1 MTEESHA
8 KHIGKFKKP
17 TFDNL
22 QFRIGELA
30 RMTGV
35 STRQLRYW
43 EKQGYVSAIARDD
56 EQESRLYGFPAY
68 VKVTI
73 IKQHLDDGESLHEA
87 VRAANEQIENVGV
100 IQHIMKKAFQGLET
114 HQGKFMVNLGF
125 FDAEETQLL
134 YVSLDD
140 NGKVIYHLVAADK
153 AAQQTDDKV

>member
-1 MTEESHA
+1 MTEESHFNHLA
-8 KHIGKFKKP
+8 KFKKP

-43 EKQGYVSAIARDD
+43 EKQGYVSASARED

-73 IKQHLDDGESLHEA
+73 IKQHLDDGEALHEA
-87 VRAANEQIENVGV
+87 VDAANQQIENVGV
-100 IQHIMKKAFQGLET
+100 IQHIMKTAFQGLET
-114 HQGKFMVNLGF
+114 YEGQHVVNLGF
-125 FDAEETQLL
+125 FDAAETQLL

-140 NGKVIYHLVAADK
+140 TGKAVYRLVDAKKAK
-153 AAQQTDDKV
+153 PQIAAQS